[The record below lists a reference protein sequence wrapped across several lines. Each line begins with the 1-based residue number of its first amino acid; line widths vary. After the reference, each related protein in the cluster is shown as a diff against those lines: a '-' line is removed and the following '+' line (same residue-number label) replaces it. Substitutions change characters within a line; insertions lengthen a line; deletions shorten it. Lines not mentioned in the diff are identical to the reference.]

1 MMPAFDIRS
10 KRFLITTDPIVI
22 DSDFV
27 EVVQMLDANA
37 RKLLPYVTKI

>member
-10 KRFLITTDPIVI
+10 KRFLITIGSVVI